1 MNLKFYKMKLHV
13 KISILFAVLMLI
25 ISSILIYTSY
35 MHLAKVIRHVNKIAF
50 DRILDDTAFCLE
62 TDFRKI
68 SSEMEILAKTSLTA
82 NDDEECAPDR
92 LLLLKTALDNNE
104 CVNAVYVGYSNG
116 DLLLIRR
123 LKVLSGYEKYTPPAD
138 SYYVVTRA
146 KKNAGAELTFY
157 SKSFNR
163 LKTVTDTAYT
173 YDATS
178 RVWYKQ
184 AVKAAE
190 VIVSPPYVFYST
202 KAIGITMAMSNPVS
216 LNVIGFDY
224 TMDSLL
230 SMITKYSLSDE
241 TRTLLI
247 NSSGQILSGNYT
259 ENLISESE
267 GAYDI
272 VTVKNI
278 VDPVINDYASTV
290 NESNDIAYISDGEEW
305 RGKKKSFSLKD
316 DGEVYTVLTVTP
328 ERTLM
333 VEASEYKRN
342 LILAGVGVIILI
354 LPLVWI
360 IAVIISKPL
369 IYLSEQL
376 DRLKNFDFRSSF
388 DIESSVVEID
398 NLIKS
403 SKSMMATIKKF
414 QIIAETITKQKEYD
428 LLLNTILR
436 ESTSIINGKGGAVYL
451 FADSDEL
458 LAIQALYLSEKDK
471 REQGD
476 ILEHIRENG
485 VIERGCFD
493 KYLKSENELYIENS
507 ESEFSEKGR
516 LIWPGYIEDS
526 DILLSIIP
534 LHDSDRQMLGYIVFA
549 HDKSVN
555 DSEVENSELAFIKA
569 LSGFVSA
576 AIEGQLLIEKRKELL
591 QSLIML
597 IADAIDAKSPY
608 TGKHCQ
614 RVPVITK
621 MIMDE
626 VCRSDQGEFADYNLN
641 SDQWEEIR
649 IASWLHDCGKV
660 ITPVDIVDKATKLE
674 CIYNRIHE
682 IRMRFE
688 LIKSYADIA
697 YWQGLYEGGD
707 KAELAR
713 IRDDTKKELD
723 AEFEFVA
730 GCNIGGE
737 FMSAEAI
744 ERLEKIS
751 RRVWQRTLDDTLGLS
766 VTELKF
772 YPGNAKMLPAE
783 ERLLAD
789 KIEHIHPKA
798 EKDYEKR
805 NVWGFSMPEPDNI
818 SNKGELY
825 NLCIRRGTLTDEDRY
840 IINAHMIHTIKILSK
855 LPFPKNM
862 QNIVEIAGS
871 HHEKIDGGGYP
882 RNIPAR
888 DLPIPARAM
897 AIADI
902 FEALTASDRPYK
914 KNKTLGETLKIMKYM
929 VEDGHIDRELFEL
942 FVRSG
947 KAEEYA
953 RKYLLKEQQDLV
965 NIDELLE

>member
-1 MNLKFYKMKLHV
+1 MNIKFYKMKLHV
-13 KISILFAVLMLI
+13 KISIIFAVLMLI

-35 MHLAKVIRHVNKIAF
+35 LHLTKVIRHVNKIAF

-62 TDFRKI
+62 TDFSKI
-68 SSEMEILAKTSLTA
+68 SSEMEILAKTPLTA
-82 NDDEECAPDR
+82 NDNDGCAGDKVM
-92 LLLLKTALDNNE
+92 LLKTALDNNE
-104 CVNAVYVGYSNG
+104 CVNAVYVGYGNG

-123 LKVLSGYEKYTPPAD
+123 LEVLSGYEKYSPPSD

-146 KKNAGAELTFY
+146 KRNAGAVLTFY
-157 SKSFNR
+157 SKNFSE
-163 LKTVTDTAYT
+163 LKSVEDKAYK

-178 RVWYKQ
+178 RVWYKK
-184 AVKAAE
+184 AVKSTE

-202 KAIGITMAMSNPVS
+202 KAIGITMAMSNLVT
-216 LNVIGFDY
+216 LNVVGFDY

-259 ENLISESE
+259 EKLISESGGE
-267 GAYDI
+267 YDI
-272 VTVKNI
+272 VTVENI

-290 NESNDIAYISDGEEW
+290 NDSVDIAYISNGEEW

-316 DGEVYTVLTVTP
+316 NGEMYTVLTVTP

-360 IAVIISKPL
+360 IAVLIARPL

-376 DRLKNFDFRSSF
+376 DRLKNFDFRSSI

-398 NLIKS
+398 NLINS
-403 SKSMMATIKKF
+403 SKSMMTTIKKF

-428 LLLNTILR
+428 LLLNTILQ

-451 FADSDEL
+451 IGDSGEL
-458 LAIQALYLSEKDK
+458 LDIQALYLAENAKQK
-471 REQGD
+471 QED
-476 ILEHIRENG
+476 IIERIRANG
-485 VIERGCFD
+485 GIERGRFD
-493 KYLKSENELYIENS
+493 KYLESGNELYIEKTGG
-507 ESEFSEKGR
+507 EFAANVR
-516 LIWPGYIEDS
+516 LIWPEYITDT
-526 DILLSIIP
+526 DLLLSIIP
-534 LHDSDRQMLGYIVFA
+534 LRDSDGQMMGYIVFA
-549 HDKSVN
+549 HDKAAN

-626 VCRSDQGEFADYNLN
+626 VCRSDQDGFKGYTLN
-641 SDQWEEIR
+641 SDQQEEIR
-649 IASWLHDCGKV
+649 IAFWLHDCGKV
-660 ITPVDIVDKATKLE
+660 ITPVDIVDKSTKLE

-688 LIKSYADIA
+688 LLKSYADTA
-697 YWQGLYEGGD
+697 YWRGLYEGGNKD
-707 KAELAR
+707 KLEV
-713 IRDDTKKELD
+713 IRDDIKKELD
-723 AEFEFVA
+723 EEFAFVA

-737 FMSAEAI
+737 FMSDEDIA
-744 ERLEKIS
+744 RLEKIS
-751 RRVWQRTLDDTLGLS
+751 QRSWQRTLDDTLGLS
-766 VTELKF
+766 AMELKF
-772 YPGNAKMLPAE
+772 YPERNKKLPVAE
-783 ERLLAD
+783 KLLAD
-789 KIEHIHPKA
+789 KLEHLHPKI
-798 EKDYEKR
+798 EKDYEKE
-805 NVWGFSMPEPDNI
+805 NIWGFSMAEPDNI

-825 NLCIRRGTLTDEDRY
+825 NLCIKRGTLTGEDRY

-871 HHEKIDGGGYP
+871 HHEKINGGGYP
-882 RNIPAR
+882 RNIMAR

-914 KNKTLGETLKIMKYM
+914 KNKTLSETLKIMKYM

-953 RKYLLKEQQDLV
+953 RKYLLKEQQDIV